1 MTARA
6 PGDAHARML
15 ALVPAGGSAADGRRR
30 FVNEVFRRGGFPTR
44 KDEDWRF
51 SGFGELARIPFRRLE
66 AGEADSAAIEPWPA
80 ETKGEAVLVGGVPA
94 GRASG
99 SAGVRVE
106 PFEAGGAP
114 DDVFDRDP
122 DGTLRP
128 ALPVFLADARDRLH
142 RPGLDLGACF
152 RNPLEMLN
160 AGLFGGGVALR
171 VAAGTES
178 GPVLLRSVRREDAEA
193 DAPGMLHP
201 RFLITLGPQSRATVI
216 EIHEGEHASPEGWT
230 NPSTVVRLG
239 PGAHLDYLRLGIET
253 GEGNHTGRTTFH
265 LDRDASVTSTVL
277 SLGRMKHRHD
287 ATAVFRG
294 EGSSASLNG
303 LFVGAGRERAE
314 HHTLVVH
321 AARHATSRQLYKAVL
336 AGDARTVFDG
346 QVVVAPGAAGSD
358 AAQSNR
364 NLLLSDGARAH
375 TQPRLEIHADDVKC
389 AHGAAIGRL
398 DENALFYLRSR
409 GLGAL
414 DSRDLLIEAF
424 AAEVVDRA
432 GDETAQKLAAASLAR
447 VRSAGGRA

>member
-6 PGDAHARML
+6 PGDAHTRML
-15 ALVPAGGSAADGRRR
+15 ALVPPGGSAADERRR

-51 SGFGELARIPFRRLE
+51 SGFGELARFPFRRLAPRE
-66 AGEADSAAIEPWPA
+66 TDTAGIEPWPTG
-80 ETKGEAVLVGGVPA
+80 TKGEAVLVN
-94 GRASG
+94 GRGSG
-99 SAGVRVE
+99 SPGAPVE
-106 PFEAGGAP
+106 LFEAATAP
-114 DDVFDRDP
+114 ADLFDRDP

-142 RPGLDLGACF
+142 RPGLDLAACF

-160 AGLFGGGVALR
+160 AGLFGGGACLR
-171 VAAGTES
+171 VAAGTEC
-178 GPVLLRSVRREDAEA
+178 GPVLLRSVRREDAGA

-201 RFLITLGPQSRATVI
+201 RFLITLGARSRATVI
-216 EIHEGEHASPEGWT
+216 EVHEGEHSHPEGWT

-239 PGAHLDYLRLGIET
+239 AGARLDYLRLGIET

-303 LFVGAGRERAE
+303 LFVGAGGERAE

-336 AGDARTVFDG
+336 AEKARTVFDG
-346 QVVVAPGAAGSD
+346 QVVVAPGAAGTD

-398 DENALFYLRSR
+398 DETALFYLRSR

-424 AAEVVDRA
+424 AAEVVEQA
-432 GDETAQKLAAASLAR
+432 GDDTAQHLAAAALAR